1 MGDYNLSPGEHGG
14 SQYILSPG
22 HESEEEGEEEEEEE
36 VKIVSEEGKD
46 FLAALREEEDDVDA
60 RAKKTTTTTT
70 PTTSTATVALAATKK
85 HKRMAVLNNQPSL
98 EVDSDSDGKFVS
110 NVGGS
115 KSRVFFPIF
124 SKGQKTVHLVR
135 HGQSTY
141 NEAIS
146 GPGSWEEPKIFDAR
160 LTELGVKQ
168 AKELGKFLSEIPK
181 DAVWITSPLTR
192 AMETCV
198 YGREAMYAFVS
209 SSEEET
215 NSPDENT
222 APTNDNDS
230 KANNNINSDDNN
242 TSNRR
247 SLSAS
252 SRKKASTKKKV
263 ATMKDEEEKENEKRR
278 HEAWGRSVIVR
289 PEITE
294 KLSCSGDIGRTKLE
308 LIEDVPI
315 LAQSLSKLPDKSWW
329 WDTNEKRN
337 DAGEKMFNS
346 NEPAR
351 VFQRRVSKFKQW
363 ILSHPSTTF
372 VVFGHSTFF
381 KEMVGRSLKNC
392 EVASIQL

>member
-22 HESEEEGEEEEEEE
+22 HESEDEEEEDEDLR
-36 VKIVSEEGKD
+36 IDGEEGKD
-46 FLAALREEEDDVDA
+46 FLAALREEEDDGDA
-60 RAKKTTTTTT
+60 RAKRMGA
-70 PTTSTATVALAATKK
+70 TTSTGQVALAATKK

-98 EVDSDSDGKFVS
+98 EVDGNGKIIS
-110 NVGGS
+110 NVGGN

-160 LTELGVKQ
+160 LTELGIKQ
-168 AKELGKFLSEIPK
+168 AKELGKFLSELPQ

-198 YGREAMYAFVS
+198 YGREAMYAFTS
-209 SSEEET
+209 SSLATEAEK
-215 NSPDENT
+215 NSPDENA
-222 APTNDNDS
+222 APTNNNDS
-230 KANNNINSDDNN
+230 NNINSDGNI

-263 ATMKDEEEKENEKRR
+263 ATLKDQEEERENAKQR
-278 HEAWGRSVIVR
+278 HETWGRSVIVR

-308 LIEDVPI
+308 LIEDIPI
-315 LAQSLSKLPDKSWW
+315 FAQSLSKLPDKSWW

-337 DAGEKMFNS
+337 DAAEKMFNS
-346 NEPAR
+346 NEPTR
-351 VFQRRVSKFKQW
+351 VFQRRVNKFKQW

>member
-22 HESEEEGEEEEEEE
+22 HESEEEGEEEEEE

-46 FLAALREEEDDVDA
+46 FLAALREEEDDIDA

-209 SSEEET
+209 SSEEEK

-263 ATMKDEEEKENEKRR
+263 ATMKDEEEKENEKQR

>member
-1 MGDYNLSPGEHGG
+1 M
-14 SQYILSPG
+14 
-22 HESEEEGEEEEEEE
+22 
-36 VKIVSEEGKD
+36 KIVSEEGKD

-98 EVDSDSDGKFVS
+98 EVDSDGKFVS

-263 ATMKDEEEKENEKRR
+263 ATMKDEEEEKENEKQR